1 MWDIRGE
8 QPYYNF
14 KYKEM
19 ITKIFLE
26 KLQEAL
32 EEDATLTI
40 DTKFIDL
47 STFDSMSIMMLI
59 AFVDDNFNQKIS
71 AVKFKEIE
79 GVSDLMNV
87 IGLEH
92 FV

>member
-1 MWDIRGE
+1 
-8 QPYYNF
+8 
-14 KYKEM
+14 M

>member
-1 MWDIRGE
+1 MWVIRGE

-14 KYKEM
+14 KNNEM
-19 ITKIFLE
+19 IAKIFLE

-32 EEDATLTI
+32 EEEESLTV
-40 DTKFIDL
+40 DTKFADL
-47 STFDSMSIMMLI
+47 SNFDSMSIMMLI

-71 AVKFKEIE
+71 AVKFKQLE
-79 GVSDLMNV
+79 GVSDLMNA

-92 FV
+92 FD

>member
-1 MWDIRGE
+1 
-8 QPYYNF
+8 
-14 KYKEM
+14 M

-40 DTKFIDL
+40 GTKFVDL
-47 STFDSMSIMMLI
+47 SNFDSMSIMMLI

-79 GVSDLMNV
+79 GVSDLMSV

>member
-1 MWDIRGE
+1 
-8 QPYYNF
+8 
-14 KYKEM
+14 M
-19 ITKIFLE
+19 ITKFFLE

-40 DTKFIDL
+40 DTKFVDL